1 MAAAHATN
9 LACAAALWLS
19 LSLSLSLSLPLFKMP
34 LWRETALATRA
45 KQSGIARTSER
56 AISRRSTREFHRR
69 DSSPMKE
76 VGGSGE
82 TKASNARKLKSVDAG
97 DIQRGR
103 VSRSSREPRNKR
115 IHWHRSRCFPPDFLY
130 FFYFFFFFFFFILHF
145 GQGLEKRVPASVL
158 ASLYPA
164 LRRLIIKV
172 ELPISDRR
180 TTINK
185 EGNWRYP
192 WSWENLRMIFSTTN
206 LISNPSSSN
215 IELHS
220 S

>member
-1 MAAAHATN
+1 MLESVSLMPRKWPPPTR
-9 LACAAALWLS
+9 LTSPVPPLFDS

-130 FFYFFFFFFFFILHF
+130 FFYFFFFFFF
-145 GQGLEKRVPASVL
+145 
-158 ASLYPA
+158 LYFA
-164 LRRLIIKV
+164 LW
-172 ELPISDRR
+172 
-180 TTINK
+180 TGAGK
-185 EGNWRYP
+185 E
-192 WSWENLRMIFSTTN
+192 
-206 LISNPSSSN
+206 SSSQRAC
-215 IELHS
+215 LSLSGSPPLDH
-220 S
+220 